1 MSPAAGPPDRPF
13 PLPEPAVAIK
23 PGDRVAV
30 TGAGGFIGSA
40 ITRRL
45 LEHGASVVA
54 VTEPGDKPGEEH
66 PNLRGLDVE
75 VRPADVRDLESVR
88 RALSGCR
95 FVFHTAARYG
105 FWARDPSVFYRINVD
120 GTRNVLD
127 AGSAEGVERIVY
139 TSTVGTLNLEGAA
152 RGVPATEESVAEVSH
167 LFGHYKRSKYVAE
180 HEVLRA
186 AAEGVPVC
194 LVLPTFP
201 LGPGDH
207 RPTPTGKVVVDFLN
221 GRLPGYVDTAMNVTH
236 VDDVASGHL
245 LALERG
251 APGRSYIMGGENL
264 SMRDL
269 LALLTE
275 VTGLKSVRLR
285 VPKAIALAAGLVSE
299 TVEGR
304 ILRREPAVPL
314 EAARMSTTTMIF
326 DDSRA
331 RRELGYASRSAREAV
346 EDSVRWFFDNG
357 YVQRRRTRAVSLV
370 SDLQR
375 LGETRSRT
383 RRIRSPRYSS
393 AQHTSR

>member
-1 MSPAAGPPDRPF
+1 
-13 PLPEPAVAIK
+13 VTIT

-45 LEHGASVVA
+45 LERGASVVA
-54 VTEPGDKPGEEH
+54 VTEPAGDNR
-66 PNLRGLDVE
+66 NLQGLDVE
-75 VRPADVRDLESVR
+75 VRPADVREPGSVR
-88 RALSGCR
+88 RALAGSR
-95 FVFHTAARYG
+95 FVFHTAALYG
-105 FWARDPSVFYRINVD
+105 FWAKDPSMFYRVNVE
-120 GTRNVLD
+120 GTRNVLE
-127 AGSAEGVERIVY
+127 AASAEGVERMVY
-139 TSTVGTLNLEGAA
+139 TSTVGTLGLEGAA
-152 RGVPATEESVAEVSH
+152 RGVPATEEAAADVSH

-186 AAEGVPVC
+186 AAEGAPVS

-236 VDDVASGHL
+236 VDDLATGHL

-251 APGRSYIMGGENL
+251 APGRSYIMGGENV

-269 LALLTE
+269 LALLAE
-275 VTGLKSVRLR
+275 VTGLQPMGLR
-285 VPKAIALAAGLVSE
+285 VPKAVALAAGLLSE

-304 ILRREPAVPL
+304 VLRRPPSIPL

-326 DDSRA
+326 DDARA
-331 RRELGYASRSAREAV
+331 RRELGYVSRSAREAI

-357 YVQRRRTRAVSLV
+357 YVHRRSAGATPRVFIPE
-370 SDLQR
+370 R
-375 LGETRSRT
+375 LWDIWSRT
-383 RRIRSPRYSS
+383 RRSWSPRYNS
-393 AQHTSR
+393 AQHVSR